1 MQALE
6 LYHPM
11 GLTEDLADKMQG
23 ANFYSKNQRT
33 TFEHYMQVRIGCYC
47 SRNVIAAAHSAQCV
61 SKSVTCSNACAV
73 CIQVV
78 LTSVEPSQKNHEA
91 SFDAYEYTVHS
102 HLYNTDDVPT
112 AKFSYD
118 MSPIQIVVT
127 ERKKAFYHFV
137 TTTCAIIGGVF
148 TVAGIIDGIVHG
160 AGRLAKKVDLGKQG

>member
-1 MQALE
+1 MYVL
-6 LYHPM
+6 L
-11 GLTEDLADKMQG
+11 
-23 ANFYSKNQRT
+23 
-33 TFEHYMQVRIGCYC
+33 
-47 SRNVIAAAHSAQCV
+47 
-61 SKSVTCSNACAV
+61 
-73 CIQVV
+73 QVV

-91 SFDAYEYTVHS
+91 SFDAYEYTTHS

-127 ERKKAFYHFV
+127 ERKKALYHFV

>member
-1 MQALE
+1 MRHPPNPKTSAL
-6 LYHPM
+6 
-11 GLTEDLADKMQG
+11 
-23 ANFYSKNQRT
+23 
-33 TFEHYMQVRIGCYC
+33 
-47 SRNVIAAAHSAQCV
+47 
-61 SKSVTCSNACAV
+61 
-73 CIQVV
+73 QVV
-78 LTSVEPSQKNHEA
+78 LTSVEPSKKNHDA

-102 HLYNTDDVPT
+102 HLYNTDDVPA

>member
-1 MQALE
+1 MSL
-6 LYHPM
+6 
-11 GLTEDLADKMQG
+11 LAVYKQ
-23 ANFYSKNQRT
+23 T
-33 TFEHYMQVRIGCYC
+33 LVVH
-47 SRNVIAAAHSAQCV
+47 
-61 SKSVTCSNACAV
+61 
-73 CIQVV
+73 IQVV
-78 LTSVEPSQKNHEA
+78 LTSVEPSRKDHEA

-102 HLYNTDDVPT
+102 HLYNSDDVPT

>member
-1 MQALE
+1 M
-6 LYHPM
+6 
-11 GLTEDLADKMQG
+11 
-23 ANFYSKNQRT
+23 
-33 TFEHYMQVRIGCYC
+33 
-47 SRNVIAAAHSAQCV
+47 
-61 SKSVTCSNACAV
+61 SKSVTYSNACTV
-73 CIQVV
+73 CMQVV